1 MKIFLGGEMDLF
13 ADKII
18 SPLRR
23 QLSGQIEILLSDKP
37 QDYYSK
43 DITHLCIIST
53 CVSEEFLRDSNWK
66 ERVRYSKKDGWTDI
80 RLNINHEK
88 LLSSSKG
95 EQCKLYFD
103 HIIESIQRFKL
114 KYPRLDFQ
122 AEKFIGDLR
131 DVFLTSGGFPIV

>member
-88 LLSSSKG
+88 LLSSSKD

-114 KYPRLDFQ
+114 KYPKLDFQ
-122 AEKFIGDLR
+122 AEKLTCDLTEIFR
-131 DVFLTSGGFPIV
+131 TINL